1 MLAFCPA
8 WWALSQCQAG
18 RTRFCRNQELIG
30 SISALHL
37 WQAEADTASAVL
49 KCRAVDWSGSI
60 LHCILQQAEA
70 ETPSLGSGAGGGQRS
85 EAELQ
90 SQAAAVVRMAQAAA
104 PPQLETES
112 NTDSMRSAWQ
122 VNSL

>member
-1 MLAFCPA
+1 MAHACNHL
-8 WWALSQCQAG
+8 QQAV
-18 RTRFCRNQELIG
+18 
-30 SISALHL
+30 
-37 WQAEADTASAVL
+37 ADTASALLTALHVS
-49 KCRAVDWSGSI
+49 RSA
-60 LHCILQQAEA
+60 LHCSLQQAEA
-70 ETPSLGSGAGGGQRS
+70 GTASLGSGAGSGQRS

-122 VNSL
+122 VGGPRARLHGLPAKGDGKEIT

>member
-1 MLAFCPA
+1 MHL
-8 WWALSQCQAG
+8 QQAAADIACAP
-18 RTRFCRNQELIG
+18 TTCRAVSWSG
-30 SISALHL
+30 SALHF
-37 WQAEADTASAVL
+37 S
-49 KCRAVDWSGSI
+49 
-60 LHCILQQAEA
+60 LQQAEVGTA
-70 ETPSLGSGAGGGQRS
+70 SPGGGAGSGQRS

-122 VNSL
+122 VGNL